1 MLFEDL
7 FVTTPLFITKL
18 VTCFLL
24 FVRNRFFSI
33 FFGICVDFF
42 LGMAAAMDFWNSTS
56 VELTS
61 SSSSDPISSGG
72 ELMEALEP
80 FMKNASPPPSTPSN
94 FPPIFPSSSS
104 FPSDFQSFPSFPP
117 PIPTPTISY
126 PYPTSFY
133 PTPQPVMSSNDCSTS
148 AETNTQIY
156 STGYSGSSYGME
168 HQPGSIGLNQLTP
181 TQIQQIQ
188 AQINFQNQQQQQ
200 QQQHMMFQNAH
211 HVSTTNFLAPKP
223 VQMKQSGSPP
233 KPTKLYRG
241 VRQRH
246 WGKWVAEIRL
256 PKNRTRLWLGTFDTA
271 EEAALAYDKAAYMLR
286 GDFARLNFPQL
297 RHNGS
302 LIGGEFG
309 EYNPLHSSVDAKLKE
324 ICQSLAQ
331 GKSIDS
337 KKKKTK
343 GSSSTA
349 EAAVVKMEEESKVV
363 EIGSESDG
371 SGSGSGGSSPATEL
385 TFPEFT
391 EEESTWDMS
400 ENFLLQKYPSHE
412 IDWASL

>member
-1 MLFEDL
+1 
-7 FVTTPLFITKL
+7 
-18 VTCFLL
+18 
-24 FVRNRFFSI
+24 
-33 FFGICVDFF
+33 
-42 LGMAAAMDFWNSTS
+42 MAAAMDFWNSTS
-56 VELTS
+56 VDVHSTS
-61 SSSSDPISSGG
+61 EPIITSGG

-80 FMKNASPPPSTPSN
+80 FMKSASS
-94 FPPIFPSSSS
+94 SSSS
-104 FPSDFQSFPSFPP
+104 FPPSISTPFPSSDFHSFPSFPP
-117 PIPTPTISY
+117 PPIPTPTSTISY
-126 PYPTSFY
+126 PCTSFY
-133 PTPQPVMSSNDCSTS
+133 QTAPQPMGSDSCSTS
-148 AETNTQIY
+148 TTENTQIF
-156 STGYSGSSYGME
+156 STGFSGYGME
-168 HQPGSIGLNQLTP
+168 QPGSIGLNQLTP
-181 TQIQQIQ
+181 AQIQQIQ
-188 AQINFQNQQQQQ
+188 AQINFQTQQQQQ
-200 QQQHMMFQNAH
+200 MMFH
-211 HVSTTNFLAPKP
+211 HHASTMNLLGPKP

-286 GDFARLNFPQL
+286 GDFARLNFPHL

-324 ICQSLAQ
+324 ICESLAQ

-337 KKKKTK
+337 KKKTSK
-343 GSSSTA
+343 GSSA
-349 EAAVVKMEEESKVV
+349 AAVVKMEEEESKVA
-363 EIGSESDG
+363 EGGSESDG
-371 SGSGSGGSSPATEL
+371 SGSGSGGSSPVTDL

-391 EEESTWDMS
+391 EEESTWDMCS
-400 ENFLLQKYPSHE
+400 ENMLLQKYPSHE

>member
-1 MLFEDL
+1 
-7 FVTTPLFITKL
+7 
-18 VTCFLL
+18 
-24 FVRNRFFSI
+24 
-33 FFGICVDFF
+33 
-42 LGMAAAMDFWNSTS
+42 MAAAMDFWNSTS
-56 VELTS
+56 VDVHSTS
-61 SSSSDPISSGG
+61 EPIITSGG

-80 FMKNASPPPSTPSN
+80 FMKSASSS
-94 FPPIFPSSSS
+94 SSSS
-104 FPSDFQSFPSFPP
+104 FPPSISTPFPSDFHSFPSFPTP
-117 PIPTPTISY
+117 TYPTPTSTISY
-126 PYPTSFY
+126 PCTSFY
-133 PTPQPVMSSNDCSTS
+133 QTAPQPMGSDSCSTS
-148 AETNTQIY
+148 TTENTQIF
-156 STGYSGSSYGME
+156 STGFSGYGME
-168 HQPGSIGLNQLTP
+168 QPGSIGLNQLTP
-181 TQIQQIQ
+181 AQIQQIQ
-188 AQINFQNQQQQQ
+188 AQINFQTQQQQQ
-200 QQQHMMFQNAH
+200 MMFH
-211 HVSTTNFLAPKP
+211 HHASTMNLLGPKP

-286 GDFARLNFPQL
+286 GDFARLNFPHL

-324 ICQSLAQ
+324 ICESLAQ

-337 KKKKTK
+337 KKKKTSK
-343 GSSSTA
+343 GSSA
-349 EAAVVKMEEESKVV
+349 AAVVKMEEEESKVA
-363 EIGSESDG
+363 EGGSESDG
-371 SGSGSGGSSPATEL
+371 SGSGSGGSSPVTDL

-391 EEESTWDMS
+391 EEESTWDMCS
-400 ENFLLQKYPSHE
+400 ENMLLQKYPSHE